1 MTSCLADPPTLAS
14 TAPQVGGLIPYS
26 SVDYP
31 GELAIVVFIQGCP
44 WRCGYCHNP
53 HLQPRHEG
61 NTGWQEVENLMQ
73 RRQGLIDAVVF
84 SGGEPTL
91 DPGLP
96 AALRMAKQLGYKTGL
111 HSGGIYPDRLRQALP
126 WLDWVGMDIKAPFD
140 RYDAITGRPRSATSA
155 RASLELLLNSNVTLE
170 CRSTIHPALHTP
182 DEIWRMAS
190 TLASQGVRHYAL
202 QLFRPDGCRDD
213 ALNAVPL
220 ANYPGV
226 KLTARIEA
234 LFDTFSLRRG

>member
-1 MTSCLADPPTLAS
+1 MPDLATPGVVSDRPL
-14 TAPQVGGLIPYS
+14 QVGGLIPYS

-31 GELAIVVFIQGCP
+31 GELAIVVFVQGCP

-53 HLQPRHEG
+53 HLQPRHDG
-61 NTGWQEVENLMQ
+61 ATVWREVEHLMH

-96 AALRMAKQLGYKTGL
+96 AALRLARELGYKTGL
-111 HSGGIYPDRLRQALP
+111 HTGGIYPDRLRQALP

-140 RYDAITGRPRSATSA
+140 RYDTITGRRRSAVPA
-155 RASLELLLNSNVTLE
+155 QASLGLLLDSPVDLE

-182 DEIWRMAS
+182 DELWRMAS
-190 TLASQGVRHYAL
+190 TLASRGVRRYAL

-213 ALNAVPL
+213 ALNATPL
-220 ANYPGV
+220 ANYPGAG
-226 KLTARIEA
+226 LTERIEG
-234 LFDTFSLRRG
+234 LFESFSLRRG